1 MLVIGLFDTTLWL
14 TSNWQ
19 TAVLFGLLAANLMVY
34 GLQKRPATN

>member
-19 TAVLFGLLAANLMVY
+19 TAVLFGLLAANLMR
-34 GLQKRPATN
+34 GRQEMEG